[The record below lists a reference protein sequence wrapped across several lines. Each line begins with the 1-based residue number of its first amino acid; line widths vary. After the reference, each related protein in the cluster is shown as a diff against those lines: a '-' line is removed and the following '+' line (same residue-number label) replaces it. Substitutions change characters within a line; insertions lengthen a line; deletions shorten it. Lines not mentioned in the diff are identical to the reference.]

1 MKALRIFALGTP
13 GVAWAAGGA
22 PSGADV
28 FMQFVPLVLIFFVFY
43 FLLIRPQQK
52 RIKAHQE
59 LVNSLK
65 KGDKVITGG
74 GIYAEVVDAKPGE
87 DWIRVEIADGVRVRV
102 KRSTIQG
109 LAD

>member
-1 MKALRIFALGTP
+1 MGFVG
-13 GVAWAAGGA
+13 AWPAAAAAAEGAA
-22 PSGADV
+22 PSAQSV
-28 FMQFVPLVLIFFVFY
+28 FVQFVPLILIFLVFY

-65 KGDKVITGG
+65 KGDKIITGG

-87 DWIRVEIADGVRVRV
+87 DWIKVQIADGVRVRI